1 MNFLRDNFVSNFFN
15 TSTKTDEDLDKFINK
30 KFTYYLNNS
39 NLLLNFVSDFEDY
52 KTNGRN
58 DNKSKCDECENL
70 YILTSE
76 IFQNYINRVKIP
88 FDITIYSE
96 GKEKSNINYNNK
108 VLYFFDLKDLNK
120 ILQSKNLA
128 KNNEDTKILN
138 KKRILCKIIS
148 LSFIK
153 IYIIIKSIFQTFN
166 IYNSLIKN
174 KSTIP
179 DSTLID
185 SQENLIQTQNTE
197 VERPLIRPTLGLPI
211 NKEENLFVPSIN
223 KEENP
228 FAPPINKEENPFA
241 QPINKEE
248 TPFAPPINKE
258 ENPFAQ
264 PINKEENPFAQP
276 INKEENPNEVK
287 SIYENDSLNDLED
300 KNTQG
305 QGLQLPNSNNFEQ
318 PNFEQPNFEQPN
330 FEQPNIQS
338 NFEQP
343 NIQSNF
349 EQPNMQ
355 PNFEQRNPQFNGGAG
370 IFDFLN
376 PFSKKKDDSLNELQ
390 DELPKIKLQTSNNVF
405 YSIFVI
411 LLQNTELTSKN
422 FTAEFLTK
430 NVNSITNET
439 LINKLPNLFKYIC
452 TNELYLPNFILKNS
466 IIFNDDNFKFLKLKT
481 SDTLEN
487 DATYYLKEID
497 EKNRK
502 NIIDNSKKLKESQ
515 GCFTK
520 ENVAFI
526 ENYCK
531 TNDLDLTDIAIVNSV
546 KSILQKMI
554 SNYFKNRNK
563 LYDTIIKKL
572 IKFNS
577 KTNEIE
583 NINPSLTYAKIV
595 DLTEQTKNIL
605 LDLHIDVFKSLNIII
620 NKIRITLL
628 EKNSKQSSQ
637 SLESKQ
643 LLESSQSLEPNQ
655 SFEPSQPYEPSQS
668 FEPIVKGGKTRK
680 KHYKKQYK
688 KRNKKTKKYSSK

>member
-179 DSTLID
+179 DSTLSD
-185 SQENLIQTQNTE
+185 SQENLLQTQNTE
-197 VERPLIRPTLGLPI
+197 LERPLIRPTLGLP
-211 NKEENLFVPSIN
+211 IN

-241 QPINKEE
+241 PPINKEE
-248 TPFAPPINKE
+248 NPFAPPINKE
-258 ENPFAQ
+258 ENPFA
-264 PINKEENPFAQP
+264 PP
-276 INKEENPNEVK
+276 ENPNEVK

-318 PNFEQPNFEQPN
+318 PNFEQPNMQPNFEQPNMQPNFEQPN
-330 FEQPNIQS
+330 FEQSNMQP

-343 NIQSNF
+343 NF
-349 EQPNMQ
+349 EQ

-531 TNDLDLTDIAIVNSV
+531 TNDLDLTDLAIVNSV

-688 KRNKKTKKYSSK
+688 KRNKKTKKYTSK